1 MLRCSA
7 HYHPSKGYPDVIRP
21 LIVLVLL
28 FTAVIEPARAA
39 TDAKALL
46 ISIRKRM
53 ESSGKYTAEL
63 RLKVDIPFMKAPEAK
78 ATLAFTPPNS
88 TKITSKGFAMIPK
101 QSTELS
107 ALSLLSG
114 EFAAIDM
121 GTENFKGLTLRK
133 IKIIPADESGNI
145 VVATLFV
152 DESAMLTRK
161 VTATAKSGGTVAAEL
176 VYDNVKAASYCLPS
190 YMKISME
197 VPNFEIPRTITGD
210 FNESSQPKKPVDPNG
225 KTKASV
231 EIWYEKYRW

>member
-1 MLRCSA
+1 M
-7 HYHPSKGYPDVIRP
+7 IRP
-21 LIVLVLL
+21 LIALVLV
-28 FTAVIEPARAA
+28 FTALLEPVLAA

-46 ISIRKRM
+46 MSIRKRM

-78 ATLAFTPPNS
+78 ASLTFTPPNT

-121 GTENFKGLTLRK
+121 GTESYKGLTLRK
-133 IKIIPADESGNI
+133 IKIIPADETGNI

-152 DESAMLTRK
+152 DEAALLTRK

-176 VYDNVKAASYCLPS
+176 VYDNAKAAAYCLPS
-190 YMKISME
+190 YMKITME

-210 FNESSQPKKPVDPNG
+210 FNESAQPKKPADPNG

-231 EIWYEKYRW
+231 EIWYEKYRF

>member
-1 MLRCSA
+1 
-7 HYHPSKGYPDVIRP
+7 VIRP
-21 LIVLVLL
+21 LIALVLV
-28 FTAVIEPARAA
+28 FTALLEPVLAA

-46 ISIRKRM
+46 MSIRKRM

-78 ATLAFTPPNS
+78 ASLTFTPPNS

-121 GTENFKGLTLRK
+121 GTESYKGLTLRK
-133 IKIIPADESGNI
+133 IKIIPADETGNI

-152 DESAMLTRK
+152 DEAALLTRK

-176 VYDNVKAASYCLPS
+176 VYDNAKAAAYCLPS
-190 YMKISME
+190 YMKITME

-210 FNESSQPKKPVDPNG
+210 FNESAQPKKPADPNG

-231 EIWYEKYRW
+231 EIWYEKYRF

>member
-1 MLRCSA
+1 M
-7 HYHPSKGYPDVIRP
+7 IRP
-21 LIVLVLL
+21 LIALVLV
-28 FTAVIEPARAA
+28 FTALLEPVLAA

-46 ISIRKRM
+46 MSIRKRM

-78 ATLAFTPPNS
+78 ASLTFTPPNS

-121 GTENFKGLTLRK
+121 GTESYKGLTLRK
-133 IKIIPADESGNI
+133 IKIIPADETGNI

-152 DESAMLTRK
+152 DEAALLTRK

-176 VYDNVKAASYCLPS
+176 VYDNAKAAAYCLPS
-190 YMKISME
+190 YMKITME

-210 FNESSQPKKPVDPNG
+210 FNESAQPKKPADPNG

-231 EIWYEKYRW
+231 EIWYEKYRF

>member
-1 MLRCSA
+1 M
-7 HYHPSKGYPDVIRP
+7 IRP
-21 LIVLVLL
+21 LIILVLVV
-28 FTAVIEPARAA
+28 AAIVEPASAA

-46 ISIRKRM
+46 LSIRKRM

-63 RLKVDIPFMKAPEAK
+63 RLKVDIPFIKAPEAK
-78 ATLAFTPPNS
+78 ATLSFTPPNS

-133 IKIIPADESGNI
+133 IKVIPADETGNI
-145 VVATLFV
+145 VVATLYI
-152 DESAMLTRK
+152 DEAALLTRK
-161 VTATAKSGGTVAAEL
+161 VTATAKTGGTVAAEL
-176 VYDNVKAASYCLPS
+176 VYDNAKTAAYCLPS

-210 FNESSQPKKPVDPNG
+210 FNESTQPKKQSDPNG

-231 EIWYEKYRW
+231 EIWYERYRF